1 MTSTTQ
7 NTTAEV
13 VAGRMDRIPRLT
25 SYHRKVLALL
35 VALFIFDYMDLVSF
49 VYVAP
54 TLRKEWGLSI
64 DQLGLLTS
72 CVFIGMLLGGLVGG
86 RLADRFGRKPVM
98 LLSVGVFS
106 LGSLGSALAT
116 GPEMFA
122 ATRILTGIGLTAAT
136 GVILVLVTE
145 LFPKSHRGRVMALVN
160 GLASLGIVLIAVIAL
175 VVVPLGAWRV
185 VFVVGALG
193 IVMVPI
199 AFKLLPESPRWL
211 ASVGRFDDAER
222 GIDAFE
228 SAYRAQHTEK
238 LPEPVLDSYVPVAK
252 KSSLT
257 ELFRPT
263 LLPRTV
269 LATVIFGLFVLL
281 NYGLNQWL
289 PVILVERGYPQS
301 QALGI
306 TLALTVG
313 QIIGTLVS
321 SFFIDRFE
329 RKTTIAVCAGVMTV
343 CYLLIGFV
351 DSLPLLLVCGFL
363 ANIFLAFVVVGIFTF
378 VPEIFPVSV
387 RGAGA
392 GVANGVGRL
401 AGVFSSI
408 IIAAVI
414 IGFGTSG
421 VFIYLALVAAILVG
435 CALLGPRVGV
445 QRKSAPSL
453 EKARE
458 LDETSA

>member
-54 TLRKEWGLSI
+54 TLRAEWGLSI
-64 DQLGLLTS
+64 EQIGLLAS
-72 CVFIGMLLGGLVGG
+72 CVFIGMLVGGLIGG
-86 RLADRFGRKPVM
+86 RLADTLGRKPVM
-98 LLSVGVFS
+98 LLSVTVFS

-122 ATRILTGIGLTAAT
+122 ATRILTGVGLTAAT

-145 LFPKSHRGRVMALVN
+145 LFPKSHRGRVMAFVN
-160 GLASLGIVLIAVIAL
+160 GLASLGVILIAVIAL
-175 VVVPLGAWRV
+175 VVIPLGAWRI

-193 IVMVPI
+193 ILMVPI
-199 AFKLLPESPRWL
+199 AFKFLPESPRWL

-228 SAYRAQHTEK
+228 SAYRSQHTEK
-238 LPEPVLDSYVPVAK
+238 LPEPILDSYVPVAK
-252 KSSLT
+252 KSSLA

-281 NYGLNQWL
+281 NYGLNQWM
-289 PVILVERGYPQS
+289 PVILVESGYPQS

-306 TLALTVG
+306 SLALSIG
-313 QIIGTLVS
+313 QVIGTLVS
-321 SFFIDRFE
+321 ATFIDRFE
-329 RKTTIAVCAGVMTV
+329 RKTTIAVCAALMTI

-351 DSLPLLLVCGFL
+351 DSLPLLLISGFL
-363 ANIFLAFVVVGIFTF
+363 ANLFLAFVVVGIFTF
-378 VPEIFPVSV
+378 VPEIFPVAV

-392 GVANGVGRL
+392 GVANGIGRL

-414 IGFGTSG
+414 VGFGTSG
-421 VFIYLALVAAILVG
+421 VFIYLALVAVILVV
-435 CALLGPRVGV
+435 CALLGPRIGV
-445 QRKSAPSL
+445 QKKSASRF
-453 EKARE
+453 EKAK
-458 LDETSA
+458 DATSA